1 MDSDLVYVSV
11 ANAALAS
18 VPYLIALDH
27 TTRWEPGLPLQA
39 ALRHLQMMWEQ
50 PASRVHAPDEQVS

>member
-27 TTRWEPGLPLQA
+27 TTRWEPVLPLRA
-39 ALRHLQMMWEQ
+39 AVIHVPMLEAASFQQCMQ
-50 PASRVHAPDEQVS
+50 PHV